1 MSNHL
6 SKEISP
12 YLLQHAENPVD
23 WYPWGSEAL
32 NRARVEGKPIFLS
45 IGYAACHWCHVMAH
59 ESFEDPEIA
68 DFLNLNFINIKV
80 DREERPD
87 IDSIYMAA
95 VVAMT
100 RSGGW
105 PMSVFLT
112 PDLKPFYGGTYFP
125 PEPRY
130 GMPAFKEVIR
140 AVQAAWNNERDQVVH
155 SASHILETIQ
165 NNALSREDHQQK
177 LEPKV
182 LTEAIAE
189 LLSTY
194 DWAYGG
200 WGRAPKFPQPM
211 LIEVLLQQGIMG
223 NQEAMQAAL
232 HALDAMSRGGMFDIV
247 GGGFHR
253 YSTDTG
259 WLVPHFE
266 KMLYDNA
273 QLAGCYLHAYLQS
286 GREQYRQT
294 CQSTLDYMLRE
305 MRHPLGG
312 FFASLDADSPDG
324 EGYYYAFSLEEIHH
338 AADTQVK
345 QQIIDA
351 TFDLPAQ
358 GNFNNRILLTKKK
371 SSERIALDLGLPLAE
386 YSQNLNQILLQLA
399 GVRKSKARPATDEKI
414 LTSWNGFSITALAE
428 AGRYLERA
436 DYLEAAQNCANFL
449 LENLWDGEHLFRAWR
464 DTRSQIPG
472 FLEDYAAL
480 ILGLLALY
488 QADGNLKWYKVAINL
503 ADKMVTNFS
512 DPEGG
517 FFDTDQSMVDIPF
530 RPKDAQDNATP
541 SGGALAV
548 RALLSCSAFLGSD
561 HYTRIAER
569 SLVIVQ
575 EGLSQYPSAF
585 GGWLAALDLAVNPP
599 LQIAIVWDKTHT
611 ENQINSLV
619 DVGLK
624 TYRPATYLA
633 RACLPLA
640 EGSPALLL
648 DRPLIHNLPTAYVCQ
663 SFICRLPVTDQDE
676 FKHQLG

>member
-1 MSNHL
+1 MPNHL

-12 YLLQHAENPVD
+12 YLIQHAENPVD
-23 WYPWGSEAL
+23 WYPWGPEAL
-32 NRARVEGKPIFLS
+32 TRAQFEGKPIFLS

-59 ESFEDPEIA
+59 ESFEDPQIA
-68 DFLNLNFINIKV
+68 EFLNSHFINIKV

-130 GMPAFKEVIR
+130 GMPAFIEVIR

-155 SASHILETIQ
+155 SASHILDTIQ
-165 NNALSREDHQQK
+165 NNAFSREDHQQK

-211 LIEVLLQQGIMG
+211 LIEVLLHQGYMR
-223 NQEAMQAAL
+223 NQEALQAAT

-286 GREQYRQT
+286 GKEQYRLT
-294 CQSTLDYMLRE
+294 CQSTLDFMLRE

-312 FFASLDADSPDG
+312 FFASIDADSADG
-324 EGYYYAFSLEEIHH
+324 EGTYYSYSLEEIYH
-338 AADTQVK
+338 AADTQEK
-345 QQIIDA
+345 RRIIEA

-358 GNFNNRILLTKKK
+358 GNFNNRFLLTKKK
-371 SSERIALDLGLPLAE
+371 SSERIAVDLDLPFAE
-386 YSQNLNQILLQLA
+386 YGQKLDQILLQLENI
-399 GVRKSKARPATDEKI
+399 REMKARPATDDKI
-414 LTSWNGFSITALAE
+414 LTSWNGLAIAVFAE
-428 AGRYLERA
+428 AGRYLQRL
-436 DYLEAAQNCANFL
+436 DYLEAAQNCAAFILDNLSDGDQL
-449 LENLWDGEHLFRAWR
+449 LRAWKENR
-464 DTRSQIPG
+464 GHIPG

-488 QADGNLKWYKVAINL
+488 QADGNLKWFKKSVDL
-503 ADKMVTNFS
+503 AEVMVTNFC
-512 DPEGG
+512 DPNGG
-517 FFDTDQSMVDIPF
+517 FFDTDRGSVDLPF
-530 RPKDAQDNATP
+530 RPKDVQDNATP
-541 SGGALAV
+541 SGGALASK
-548 RALLSCSAFLGSD
+548 ALLVLSAFSGNEN
-561 HYTRIAER
+561 YAKFTEQ
-569 SLVIVQ
+569 SLVNVQ

-599 LQIAIVWDKTHT
+599 RQIAIVWDETHT
-611 ENQINSLV
+611 EDQISALV
-619 DVGLK
+619 KVGLE

-633 RACLPLA
+633 RTCLPVA
-640 EGSPALLL
+640 EGSPALLM

-663 SFICRLPVTDQDE
+663 SFICKLPVSNRDE
-676 FKHQLG
+676 LKRQLE